1 MTLPPNRGISARLFL
16 ALFCAI
22 ALCQASYAQ
31 LALPLTLG
39 CSWPFKTT
47 PDTDPNQTIEQNAAC
62 TANYMG
68 PYYPQATYCQKT
80 VYEQGGWQACFQN
93 PTQVRKN

>member
-1 MTLPPNRGISARLFL
+1 
-16 ALFCAI
+16 
-22 ALCQASYAQ
+22 
-31 LALPLTLG
+31 
-39 CSWPFKTT
+39 
-47 PDTDPNQTIEQNAAC
+47 
-62 TANYMG
+62 MG